1 MRVPAL
7 ARLAVYAATAG
18 VFLASA
24 VWYTRRHPVR
34 YADGIKACEALGLHH
49 PMVAAGSS
57 LAVLYKR
64 VESPYM
70 GPIAEALKDM
80 LGIGD
85 DRRGKVAEFMK
96 VSKLDKADVRWGLF
110 SVEAVSVHADG
121 TLERKPRC
129 ALALSFEHDIAD
141 ILAAFEAVRGPD
153 SPLSFEEMPPVEG
166 VPAWRV
172 KARGWD
178 TESGTPDASA
188 VIASLD
194 GEILFIVSD
203 ADVLGGQI
211 RLYRDGQSEDVRFRT
226 VSSGG
231 RDAFRVFVP
240 NLGRFIEK
248 AVPNPK
254 EALADFNL
262 LFPDGAAAVLALGEL
277 DLAVSPGEKSGLK
290 IRLSLRTAS
299 PENADA
305 ISSIVK
311 AIRIR
316 SLADAKRAAE
326 RDGADEWAKSVCE
339 SLKGLTVTEKNGIIS
354 VVIPVSD
361 ASARRAATA
370 VLACLG
376 I

>member
-1 MRVPAL
+1 M
-7 ARLAVYAATAG
+7 
-18 VFLASA
+18 
-24 VWYTRRHPVR
+24 
-34 YADGIKACEALGLHH
+34 
-49 PMVAAGSS
+49 
-57 LAVLYKR
+57 
-64 VESPYM
+64 
-70 GPIAEALKDM
+70 
-80 LGIGD
+80 
-85 DRRGKVAEFMK
+85 
-96 VSKLDKADVRWGLF
+96 
-110 SVEAVSVHADG
+110 
-121 TLERKPRC
+121 
-129 ALALSFEHDIAD
+129 
-141 ILAAFEAVRGPD
+141 
-153 SPLSFEEMPPVEG
+153 
-166 VPAWRV
+166 

-211 RLYRDGQSEDVRFRT
+211 RLYRDGQGEDVRFRT
-226 VSSGG
+226 VSSSG

-277 DLAVSPGEKSGLK
+277 DLAVSPGETSGLK

-316 SLADAKRAAE
+316 GLADAKRAAE